1 MDIVKTAGFSAVTSY
16 GGHSGTQAVAS
27 DSDASASAVSASAAL
42 HPPKDPQAAEATGT
56 KAKAEADGNVD
67 DALSKLKSKFQDEH
81 RNLDFSVDDSTGEMV
96 VKVLDGESGKLIR
109 QIPSEE
115 VLKLAKQLD
124 DVRSLMFKAKA

>member
-1 MDIVKTAGFSAVTSY
+1 MDIVKTAGFSAVTPY
-16 GGHSGTQAVAS
+16 GVHSGTQAVAS
-27 DSDASASAVSASAAL
+27 GSDPTPSEASAAASL
-42 HPPKDPQAAEATGT
+42 RPPKDRQAATATDT
-56 KAKAEADGNVD
+56 KVKAEEGGDVD
-67 DALSKLKSKFQDEH
+67 DALSKLKTKFQEEH

>member
-1 MDIVKTAGFSAVTSY
+1 MDIVKTAGFSAVTPY
-16 GGHSGTQAVAS
+16 GGHSGAQAAASGS
-27 DSDASASAVSASAAL
+27 DSTTSETSVAASL
-42 HPPKDPQAAEATGT
+42 RPPKDHQAATATDT
-56 KAKAEADGNVD
+56 KVKAEEGGDVD
-67 DALSKLKSKFQDEH
+67 DALSKLKAKFQDEH